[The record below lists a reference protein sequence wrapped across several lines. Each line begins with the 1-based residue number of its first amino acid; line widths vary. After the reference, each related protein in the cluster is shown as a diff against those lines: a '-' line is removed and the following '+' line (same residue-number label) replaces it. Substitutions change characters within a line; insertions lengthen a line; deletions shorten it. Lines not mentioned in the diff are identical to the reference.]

1 MKKSHIVSNIQKY
14 FLGGL
19 SKGVIWNI
27 QNNQAVIEFTTETKD
42 TVGKLFFNIDLD
54 ECEIGINNTDALLRL
69 LNITDEELQLELDTK
84 ETGLPTKLRIQ
95 DKKYDLDYNLS
106 DPKIIE
112 KVPNVQEI
120 DFDFTFKLNDEFI
133 NNFLKAHNA
142 LEKTNE
148 FTLNTS
154 ITPQNENVVEIV
166 IGERVRHANKIK
178 FIEPAEFETPSDL
191 LPFSAIVIREILS
204 ANKGSEGIASVSNK
218 GLLKISFNTDESL
231 VEYFVVRQQ

>member
-69 LNITDEELQLELDTK
+69 LNITDEEIQLELDTK

-178 FIEPAEFETPSDL
+178 FAEPAEFETASDL

-204 ANKGSEGIASVSNK
+204 ANKGSEGTASVSNK

>member
-69 LNITDEELQLELDTK
+69 LNITDEEIQLELDTK

>member
-27 QNNQAVIEFTTETKD
+27 QNNQAVIKFTTETKD
-42 TVGKLFFNIDLD
+42 TVGNLFFNIDLD

-69 LNITDEELQLELDTK
+69 LSITDEELQLELDTK

-95 DKKYDLDYNLS
+95 DRKYDLDYNLS

-120 DFDFTFKLNDEFI
+120 DYDFTFKLNDEFI
-133 NNFLKAHNA
+133 N
-142 LEKTNE
+142 
-148 FTLNTS
+148 
-154 ITPQNENVVEIV
+154 
-166 IGERVRHANKIK
+166 
-178 FIEPAEFETPSDL
+178 
-191 LPFSAIVIREILS
+191 
-204 ANKGSEGIASVSNK
+204 
-218 GLLKISFNTDESL
+218 SFFKST
-231 VEYFVVRQQ
+231 

>member
-69 LNITDEELQLELDTK
+69 LSITDEELQLELDTK

-106 DPKIIE
+106 DSKIIE
-112 KVPNVQEI
+112 RVPTVQEI
-120 DFDFTFKLNDEFI
+120 DYDFTFKLNDEFI
-133 NNFLKAHNA
+133 NSFLKAHNA

-148 FTLNTS
+148 FSLNTS
-154 ITPQNENVVEIV
+154 TTPQGENVVEII
-166 IGERVRHANKIK
+166 IGERERHANKIK
-178 FIEPAEFETPSDL
+178 FTEPAEFTTQSDL
-191 LPFSAIVIREILS
+191 IPFSALVIREILS
-204 ANKGSEGIASVSNK
+204 ANKGSKGTASVSNK
-218 GLLKISFNTDESL
+218 GLLKIEFNTDESS
-231 VEYFVVRQQ
+231 VKYFVVRQQ

>member
-1 MKKSHIVSNIQKY
+1 VKKSHIVSNIQKY

-27 QNNQAVIEFTTETKD
+27 QNNQAIIEFTTETKD
-42 TVGKLFFNIDLD
+42 TVGKLFFNIGLD

-69 LNITDEELQLELDTK
+69 LSITDEELQLELDTK

-133 NNFLKAHNA
+133 NSFLKAHNA

-154 ITPQNENVVEIV
+154 ITPQGENVVEIV

-178 FIEPAEFETPSDL
+178 FTEPAKFETASDL

-204 ANKGSEGIASVSNK
+204 ANKGSEGTASVSNK

>member
-14 FLGGL
+14 YLGGL

-27 QNNQAVIEFTTETKD
+27 QNNQAVIKFTTETKD
-42 TVGKLFFNIDLD
+42 TVGNLFFDLNLD
-54 ECEIGINNTDALLRL
+54 DCEIGINNTDALLRL
-69 LNITDEELQLELDTK
+69 LNITDEDLKLELDTK
-84 ETGLPTKLRIQ
+84 ETGLPTKLKIQ
-95 DKKYDLDYNLS
+95 DRKYDLDYNLS

-120 DFDFTFKLNDEFI
+120 DYDVTFKLNDEFI
-133 NNFLKAHNA
+133 DSFLKAHNA

-154 ITPQNENVVEIV
+154 TTSQGENIIEIV
-166 IGERVRHANKIK
+166 IGERERHANKIK
-178 FIEPAEFETPSDL
+178 FTEPAEFTTPSDL
-191 LPFSAIVIREILS
+191 LPFSAQVVREILS
-204 ANKGSEGIASVSNK
+204 ANKGSEGTASLSNK
-218 GLLKISFNTDESL
+218 GLLKIVFNTDSSL

>member
-1 MKKSHIVSNIQKY
+1 VKKSHIVSNIQKY

-69 LNITDEELQLELDTK
+69 LSITDEELQLELDTK

-133 NNFLKAHNA
+133 NSFLKAHNA

-154 ITPQNENVVEIV
+154 TTPQGENVVEIV